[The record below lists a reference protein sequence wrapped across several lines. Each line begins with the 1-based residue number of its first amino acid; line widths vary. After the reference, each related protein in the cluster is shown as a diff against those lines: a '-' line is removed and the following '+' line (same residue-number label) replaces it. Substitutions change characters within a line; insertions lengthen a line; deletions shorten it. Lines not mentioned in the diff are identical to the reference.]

1 MLSVPPTLA
10 TTPERPVP
18 TQPDSI
24 HTACSTV
31 SPLSASPVDDA
42 DADGETDCAIV
53 RRAASVP
60 EHTTL
65 TCTAAP
71 GAHTRTYR
79 PSRPAGSRVMRAAA
93 AAESPRPA
101 SLTRAGWPHAAPCTN
116 LIQGGLLHDTQKLL
130 LVDLAVAVAVGLID
144 HLLQLLVG
152 HILAELLGDALE
164 VLERDLAGLV
174 VVEEAEGLQDL
185 LPRVLL
191 AHLRGHH
198 LQELIEV
205 DRARAV
211 LVDVRNHLFDLLL
224 LRLEAERTHRHLQLL
239 GVDGARTVGIKEV
252 ERLADLLLLLLG
264 ELGLAT
270 LALGAGWRRCTG
282 RHGCAFL

>member
-1 MLSVPPTLA
+1 MVSDVKTQIPNALRSSHLSYDAGA
-10 TTPERPVP
+10 TRAHTARLD
-18 TQPDSI
+18 T

-130 LVDLAVAVAVGLID
+130 LVDLAVAVAVGC
-144 HLLQLLVG
+144 
-152 HILAELLGDALE
+152 
-164 VLERDLAGLV
+164 AG
-174 VVEEAEGLQDL
+174 Q
-185 LPRVLL
+185 
-191 AHLRGHH
+191 
-198 LQELIEV
+198 
-205 DRARAV
+205 
-211 LVDVRNHLFDLLL
+211 
-224 LRLEAERTHRHLQLL
+224 
-239 GVDGARTVGIKEV
+239 
-252 ERLADLLLLLLG
+252 
-264 ELGLAT
+264 
-270 LALGAGWRRCTG
+270 AGQQT
-282 RHGCAFL
+282 